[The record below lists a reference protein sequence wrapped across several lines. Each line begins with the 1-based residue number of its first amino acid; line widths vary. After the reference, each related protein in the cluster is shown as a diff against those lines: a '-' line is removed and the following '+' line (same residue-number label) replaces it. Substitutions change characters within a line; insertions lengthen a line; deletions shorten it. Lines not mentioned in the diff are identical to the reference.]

1 MKNYNLKFGLQYKNN
16 TWHVVSQENEDALMA
31 DCNKTILMG
40 RLLYSDS
47 NYYIYPIEKV
57 ISITYSV
64 NTQLSYNRLCS
75 KCKKKFNL
83 TQEDINHYIVLAK
96 LKVKI

>member
-16 TWHVVSQENEDALMA
+16 IWHVTISSNKTQLAA
-31 DCNKTILMG
+31 DCMSSIFMGDIKDEPRNYIHPILHS
-40 RLLYSDS
+40 LYSREEIHNIDL
-47 NYYIYPIEKV
+47 NYK
-57 ISITYSV
+57 
-64 NTQLSYNRLCS
+64 NLCL

-96 LKVKI
+96 FKVKI